1 MFSLT
6 QTECKNQTF
15 YNFKMEWFLSEMSPM
30 HTKHNYILVK
40 NVIDKIS
47 PHFLFYLL
55 YALSFMLH
63 MRDTCH
69 GALITTPFL
78 WHTNDLDKMFYSITA
93 HSWSQWQIT
102 VLFTL
107 IFFYLSPSN
116 PMQIIHSF
124 IHSPQLSA
132 TASTQLNQRWKQ
144 NVFFSVWNVLNTMLL
159 VWSCLFILFT
169 FKSPSLPE
177 PS

>member
-40 NVIDKIS
+40 NVTDKIS
-47 PHFLFYLL
+47 PHFIIYLL

-63 MRDTCH
+63 MRHGH
-69 GALITTPFL
+69 GALATTPFL
-78 WHTNDLDKMFYSITA
+78 RRWHTNDLDKTFYSITA

-107 IFFYLSPSN
+107 FFFIYLHPIQCKSY
-116 PMQIIHSF
+116 IHSF
-124 IHSPQLSA
+124 IL
-132 TASTQLNQRWKQ
+132 LNLVQQQARSWT
-144 NVFFSVWNVLNTMLL
+144 NVGNKMYFSQFEM
-159 VWSCLFILFT
+159 S
-169 FKSPSLPE
+169 
-177 PS
+177 